1 MLFTKDIYY
10 MVLLKMSIIGE
21 YEQIEDRFVVD

>member
-10 MVLLKMSIIGE
+10 MMLLKMSIIGE
-21 YEQIEDRFVVD
+21 YEQTEDRFVVD

>member
-10 MVLLKMSIIGE
+10 MMLLKMSIIGE